1 MEKIVKQNG
10 LKVHLVPT
18 KKFKTNTLVFK
29 MKSPLQKEEATIRA
43 ILPHVLQSGTNTY
56 PSITALRTYLEDL
69 YGATLFVDLQKKGEY
84 HVISITIE
92 IANEKFLKDAEPL
105 LEKAI
110 QLLGDILLNPKV
122 ENNSF
127 DKNIVEAEKRT
138 LKQRIQAVYDDKMRY
153 ANLRLVEEMCKNE
166 PYAVPVNGYLEDVDT
181 ITAESLY
188 TYYQKAINEDELDL
202 YIVGDFTEDEV
213 LQMIKQTFSFP
224 DRQSK
229 QIEKTNQ
236 PIRNTEHVV
245 IEKQDVAQ
253 GKLNIGMRTN
263 VSYGDKDYFALQIF
277 NGLFG
282 GFPHS
287 KLFVNVREKES
298 LAYYAA
304 SRLESHKGLLMV
316 MTGIETKNY
325 EKALSIIKDQ
335 LQAMK
340 NGSFTKEELAQTKA
354 VIQNQMM
361 ETLDTSRGLIE
372 VLYHNVVSQ
381 TNVTDEIWR
390 TEINKVTKET
400 VIKVGEKIQL
410 DTIYF
415 LSGMEA

>member
-229 QIEKTNQ
+229 QIEK
-236 PIRNTEHVV
+236 
-245 IEKQDVAQ
+245 
-253 GKLNIGMRTN
+253 
-263 VSYGDKDYFALQIF
+263 QI
-277 NGLFG
+277 
-282 GFPHS
+282 S
-287 KLFVNVREKES
+287 QS
-298 LAYYAA
+298 AIQ
-304 SRLESHKGLLMV
+304 SMLL
-316 MTGIETKNY
+316 
-325 EKALSIIKDQ
+325 
-335 LQAMK
+335 
-340 NGSFTKEELAQTKA
+340 
-354 VIQNQMM
+354 
-361 ETLDTSRGLIE
+361 
-372 VLYHNVVSQ
+372 
-381 TNVTDEIWR
+381 
-390 TEINKVTKET
+390 
-400 VIKVGEKIQL
+400 
-410 DTIYF
+410 
-415 LSGMEA
+415 